1 MATRE
6 VCQMQAIHGC
16 ICAASRGI
24 CSPQDYS
31 ETESTS
37 LSLEAGACVLGDDGI
52 SASSAA
58 SVRLCGVSVALLRGV
73 VTEQTQPL
81 DSQLY
86 SRHFVSN

>member
-16 ICAASRGI
+16 ICAASQGI
-24 CSPQDYS
+24 CSPQDHS

-37 LSLEAGACVLGDDGI
+37 LSLEAGACVLGDAGI
-52 SASSAA
+52 SAA